1 MAANYNKVI
10 LMGNLT
16 RDPEFKYTSSST
28 AMANFGMAIN
38 RPYTDPQS
46 GERKDDVC
54 FVDITAFGRTAEICN
69 EYLKKGDPVFLEGSL
84 NFYSWETDAG
94 EKRSKLSVRAY
105 NIQLLPKRTEQP
117 GQYSQRPEVQEPT
130 PTGPQATT
138 AGPPVEETVPAEG
151 RPVEETAPA
160 ESEPEAEDDI
170 PF

>member
-38 RPYTDPQS
+38 RTYTDPQS
-46 GERKDDVC
+46 GEKKEDTC
-54 FVDITAFGRTAEICN
+54 FVNITAFGRTAEICN

-84 NFYSWETDAG
+84 NFYSWETETG
-94 EKRSKLSVRAY
+94 EKRSRLSVRAN
-105 NIQLLPKRTEQP
+105 NIQLLPKRTDRP
-117 GQYSQRPEVQEPT
+117 GQPAGPAPSAQQQPPVQQPT
-130 PTGPQATT
+130 A
-138 AGPPVEETVPAEG
+138 AGPPVEETLPDES
-151 RPVEETAPA
+151 AP
-160 ESEPEAEDDI
+160 EVEDDI

>member
-1 MAANYNKVI
+1 MPANYNKVI

-46 GERKDDVC
+46 GERKDEVC

-69 EYLKKGDPVFLEGSL
+69 EYLKKGDPVFLEGNL
-84 NFYSWETDAG
+84 NFYSWETDTG

-105 NIQLLPKRTEQP
+105 NIQLLPKRTDQQAP
-117 GQYSQRPEVQEPT
+117 PSQQSEIRES
-130 PTGPQATT
+130 TT
-138 AGPPVEETVPAEG
+138 AGPPADTSAGPPAE
-151 RPVEETAPA
+151 ENAPA
-160 ESEPEAEDDI
+160 ESEPEAENDI